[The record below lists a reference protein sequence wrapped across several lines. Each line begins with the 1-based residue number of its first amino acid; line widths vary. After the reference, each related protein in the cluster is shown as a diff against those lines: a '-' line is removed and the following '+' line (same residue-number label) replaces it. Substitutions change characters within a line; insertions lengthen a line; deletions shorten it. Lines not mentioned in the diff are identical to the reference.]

1 MSAYVLYSCGC
12 SLDVSAPCRLTQ
24 LLTADHAAAHFRH
37 LLRLCEGSRNCS
49 LHAPAPWMR
58 RLTSYNR
65 SLAPTAHFMQAEDC
79 MRMTENLGGLCM
91 NCARTAWT
99 PGVGAAHAGS
109 QAHAG
114 LRDRLCLESRATFAR
129 NEQTR
134 LGGGTRSALSAGA
147 AWCWSVALDTRR
159 EELVTPRGQAL
170 QEHA

>member
-1 MSAYVLYSCGC
+1 MTVSTHT
-12 SLDVSAPCRLTQ
+12 SLNS
-24 LLTADHAAAHFRH
+24 
-37 LLRLCEGSRNCS
+37 NCS
-49 LHAPAPWMR
+49 LHAAAHCTQLLTQRPTSCTAPWMR

-99 PGVGAAHAGS
+99 PGVGAADAGS

-134 LGGGTRSALSAGA
+134 QEVERGVLSRQGLRGAGA
-147 AWCWSVALDTRR
+147 WLWTHGVKSSSLHEGRRCRRLFRATAIFSV
-159 EELVTPRGQAL
+159 
-170 QEHA
+170 

>member
-1 MSAYVLYSCGC
+1 
-12 SLDVSAPCRLTQ
+12 
-24 LLTADHAAAHFRH
+24 
-37 LLRLCEGSRNCS
+37 
-49 LHAPAPWMR
+49 
-58 RLTSYNR
+58 
-65 SLAPTAHFMQAEDC
+65 

-99 PGVGAAHAGS
+99 PGVGAADAGS

-134 LGGGTRSALSAGA
+134 LGGGTCSLSAGA

-159 EELVTPRGQAL
+159 EELVTPRGPAL
-170 QEHA
+170 QEIVPRHCHLQCESAGKARRAWRSTHGREDASRHQELIVKS